1 MAEFTVTF
9 LPDNKTVKVKQ
20 GETILNAAVAADVF
34 INSVCGGL
42 GKCGKCRVQVEG
54 KISRWD
60 SELLS
65 EEDRDNNI
73 CLACVSKV
81 EGDIEVYIPETSRA
95 LKHQILTRSTG
106 IEVENLAPITRKFH
120 LQLSAPS
127 LEDNISDLERIKRA
141 LKDQGIEDA
150 QMDLQFLWSLA
161 STLRENQWDVGV
173 TVAEFDGKNEI
184 VSIHPKDLV
193 DKHFGLAID
202 IGTTTV
208 VVSLVDLNTGET
220 VASKSNY
227 NKQIV
232 CGEDVLARINYAEE
246 EGGLF
251 NLQRLIV
258 ETINYLIE
266 ELTLDDEVCRR
277 RPKEGTCKED
287 ITSIVAAGNTTMT
300 HLFLGLDPQ
309 NIRLEPYIPTACIF
323 PIIKARDLVLETNP
337 HAPIYCMPSR
347 SSYVGG
353 DITADILVSGL
364 YKKDEL
370 ALLVDVGTNGEAVI
384 GNKDFLASCSCSAGP
399 AFEGGEV
406 QFGMRA
412 SVGAIEKLALTVLPG
427 KADEKDIKVYYK
439 TIGKVLPKG
448 ICGSGL
454 IDLLAELF
462 INGII
467 DKSGSIND
475 IPSPRI
481 RDGEEGK
488 EFVVVFAEETG
499 LGKDVIAHKRD
510 DGKIILKESKGK
522 DIVITDSDIKNII
535 RTKGAVYASCSVLLK
550 SMNYTFDHLD
560 RIYIAGGFGNYIDMK
575 KAIML
580 GLFPDIPL
588 KKYDFIG
595 NGSLGGARLAL
606 LSKDMRAE
614 AEKIYRKMAY
624 IELSVN
630 NLFYN
635 EFTSA
640 LFLPH
645 TDLSLFPT
653 VEKILNKPQE
663 QEG

>member
-9 LPDNKTVKVKQ
+9 QPDNKTVNVKQ
-20 GETILNAAVAADVF
+20 GETILNAAVGADVF
-34 INSVCGGL
+34 INSVCGGM

-54 KISRWD
+54 KVSRWD

-95 LKHQILTRSTG
+95 MKHQILTTSTG
-106 IEVENLAPITRKFH
+106 IEVGSLAPMTRKVH
-120 LQLSAPS
+120 LALSAPS
-127 LEDNISDLERIKRA
+127 LEDNVSDFERIKRA

-150 QMDLQFLWSLA
+150 QMDLQFLGSLA

-173 TVAEFDGKNEI
+173 TVTELAGKNEI
-184 VSIHPKDLV
+184 ISIHPKELV
-193 DKHFGLAID
+193 GKHFGLAID

-208 VVSLVDLNTGET
+208 VVSLIDLNTGET
-220 VASKSNY
+220 VASRSNY

-246 EGGLF
+246 DGGLF

-266 ELTLDDEVCRR
+266 ELTLDDEVCAR

-287 ITSIVAAGNTTMT
+287 ITSVVASGNTTMT

-309 NIRLEPYIPTACIF
+309 HIRLEPYIPTACMF
-323 PIIKARDLVLETNP
+323 PMIKARDLILETNP
-337 HAPIYCMPSR
+337 HAYIYCMPCR

-353 DITADILVSGL
+353 DITADILASGL

-427 KADEKDIKVYYK
+427 KDDEKDIKIYYK

-462 INGII
+462 INGVI

-475 IPSPRI
+475 ISSPRI

-499 LGKDVIAHKRD
+499 LGKDVIAHKRE

-550 SMNYTFDHLD
+550 SMNYTFDDLD

-575 KAIML
+575 KAILL
-580 GLFPDIPL
+580 GLFPDIPM

-606 LSKDMRAE
+606 LSKDMRTE

-630 NLFYN
+630 NMFYN

-653 VEKILNKPQE
+653 VESILKNKQS
-663 QEG
+663 